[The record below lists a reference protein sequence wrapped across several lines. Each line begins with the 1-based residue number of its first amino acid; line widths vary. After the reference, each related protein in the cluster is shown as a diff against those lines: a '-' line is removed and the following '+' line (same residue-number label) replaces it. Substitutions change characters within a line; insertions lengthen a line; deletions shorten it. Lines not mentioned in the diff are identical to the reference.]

1 MKFSTGWAALAALFF
16 AVPAANGQ
24 GAPNGVGAP
33 YTAASDFDGPY
44 AAMPPEAPAPRY
56 GYGPSLLPATE
67 VYTVLRENGFSPLG
81 IPRLR
86 GSVYTIAVIDRRG
99 GDGRLVIDARD
110 GRIVRFLP
118 ARGIGF
124 DDMRGRPMGRRAH
137 CRRRPSAAP
146 RRGRRPRFR
155 MSPAAACRCRSRA
168 RLRPSRRPPPRS
180 RLHRRSKRPSHRSLP
195 PNRSRRR
202 HSRPRR
208 PLRPPSDR
216 RLRLQLRP
224 RQPFFRRRKCL
235 TFRRWSNSSSASG
248 LRTTTKNLPVSRG
261 VFAFSQYL
269 LKHLA
274 LDGGLVGR
282 ASTTWAARRS

>member
-86 GSVYTIAVIDRRG
+86 GTVYTIAVIDRRG
-99 GDGRLVIDARD
+99 DDGRLVIDARD

-118 ARGIGF
+118 ARGIGSAF
-124 DDMRGRPMGRRAH
+124 DDNARAPYGLQGALPPPPTVGR
-137 CRRRPSAAP
+137 AAP
-146 RRGRRPRFR
+146 RPPAPVPHVASRGVPVPKP
-155 MSPAAACRCRSRA
+155 SPLAPKPAPAAAVAVTPAQQATVAPVAAAQPKPAEAQPTAQAASPTVGQA
-168 RLRPSRRPPPRS
+168 PSPATPAAS
-180 RLHRRSKRPSHRSLP
+180 AILP
-195 PNRSRRR
+195 TQEMPNV
-202 HSRPRR
+202 
-208 PLRPPSDR
+208 
-216 RLRLQLRP
+216 Q
-224 RQPFFRRRKCL
+224 
-235 TFRRWSNSSSASG
+235 
-248 LRTTTKNLPVSRG
+248 
-261 VFAFSQYL
+261 
-269 LKHLA
+269 A
-274 LDGGLVGR
+274 LE
-282 ASTTWAARRS
+282 